1 MIKSTDLRI
10 NNVVLIKTVKGDT
23 IVWKVQVL
31 TLLGHDNSY
40 QGFKITGKALIKLGF
55 TQHHGDYSNGVILIK
70 NVHRN
75 LPIEVMFFPT
85 GLASAVSLRGKRE
98 WRYLHEIQNIYYSLM
113 HDELPG
119 ADNLTTDDLSDN

>member
-1 MIKSTDLRI
+1 MIKATDLRI
-10 NNVVLIKTVKGDT
+10 NNVVLIKTARGN
-23 IVWKVQVL
+23 IIPWKVQVL

-55 TQHHGDYSNGVILIK
+55 QQHHGDYSNGVILIK

-75 LPIEVMFFPT
+75 LPIEIMFFPSA
-85 GLASAVSLRGKRE
+85 LASAVRIQGKRN
-98 WRYLHEIQNIYYSLM
+98 WKYIHEIQNIYYSLM

-119 ADNLTTDDLSDN
+119 ADNLTSDDLTDN